1 LTGLFLI
8 CILLYSYKAF
18 LESKRDDDSLTTDQ
32 DMVHQLNSRQWHSI
46 DHYRLAVDLE
56 LSRERIA
63 MLRHDM
69 LTIFQ
74 VLNRVDSQLI
84 ESEFMNWLLDTR
96 LKCRN
101 YTTLEQDDDSK
112 DVMSLCRDVKQQLH
126 KLF

>member
-1 LTGLFLI
+1 M
-8 CILLYSYKAF
+8 
-18 LESKRDDDSLTTDQ
+18 D
-32 DMVHQLNSRQWHSI
+32 SRQWHSV
-46 DHYRLAVDLE
+46 DHYRLAADLE

-84 ESEFMNWLLDTR
+84 ESEFMNWLLDAR
-96 LKCRN
+96 LKCRHN
-101 YTTLEQDDDSK
+101 SILEQDNDSE
-112 DVMSLCRDVKQQLH
+112 DMSLCYDVKQQLS